1 MSSIPPSTPPAPDQ
15 SPGVYVKLPKS
26 SILAVF
32 LSMLFPGLGQ
42 VYVGQSAK
50 AFLFFF
56 GFVGSI
62 YATAEG
68 APFPFAFLIP
78 FVWIYAAIDAYRG
91 AEAINARFLGAGSE
105 EKREEGAESPWWG
118 GGLIALG
125 LVLLLNNLGW
135 IHLSEF
141 YRYWPVLLV
150 AVGVGFLYSSLRR
163 RANGEGRDA
172 GA

>member
-1 MSSIPPSTPPAPDQ
+1 MSSIPPSAPQ
-15 SPGVYVKLPKS
+15 IPEPSPGVYVKLPKS

-42 VYVGQSAK
+42 IYVGQSAK

-56 GFVGSI
+56 AFVGCI
-62 YATAEG
+62 YASAEG

-91 AEAINARFLGAGSE
+91 AEAINARFLGSAPE
-105 EKREEGAESPWWG
+105 RREEEAVESPWWG

-125 LVLLLNNLGW
+125 LVLLFNNMGW
-135 IHLSEF
+135 IRLAEF
-141 YRYWPVLLV
+141 YRY
-150 AVGVGFLYSSLRR
+150 
-163 RANGEGRDA
+163 
-172 GA
+172 